1 MTGNTTPFGRLLE
14 TEEAELGDQNC
25 PDTLPPANG
34 LASVA
39 NKRVMQLLNRERRWA
54 RAGHHRYDL
63 NRHVALLKAVE
74 ANANMS

>member
-1 MTGNTTPFGRLLE
+1 MTRSTTIFCRLLE
-14 TEEAELGDQNC
+14 TGEAELGNQNC

-34 LASVA
+34 LTSVA

-63 NRHVALLKAVE
+63 NRHLALLKAAE
-74 ANANMS
+74 ANINLS